1 MWLDIITRLSLTLSF
16 LISCSDELE
25 KAHEDVNNLLLQI
38 MDEGSLTDGKGRKV
52 NFKNT
57 IFVMTSNI
65 GSKDILEVANG
76 SSDSQEEVTLTSK
89 IVQGALEEAMRPE
102 FLNRIDEIVVFNPLS
117 YDNMKDIAANLVAAA
132 VKRANDELD
141 IRLQVSSD
149 IPEIVTREALKSSS
163 VYGARPIRR
172 AVQRYVEDTMAE
184 ALVNGFIEEGNEVNL
199 SLVKGK
205 DADSH
210 NVRVTNL
217 FDGSTLDVSV
227 DQDAG
232 VGGREDSMEDIA
244 AFGDLPPLDEEP
256 PKRETDSF
264 Q

>member
-1 MWLDIITRLSLTLSF
+1 MPCFCLPN
-16 LISCSDELE
+16 LIFILFSSDELE

-65 GSKDILEVANG
+65 GSKEILEVAKGAN
-76 SSDSQEEVTLTSK
+76 DAQEELKLTSD
-89 IVQGALEEAMRPE
+89 IVQEALEEAMRPE

-117 YDNMKDIAANLVAAA
+117 YENMKDIAQNLVAAA
-132 VKRANDELD
+132 VKRARNELE

-184 ALVNGFIEEGNEVNL
+184 ALVDGFIDEGNEVSL
-199 SLVKGK
+199 SLVKGQ
-205 DADSH
+205 DGASH

-217 FDGSTLDVSV
+217 FDSSTMDVSV
-227 DQDAG
+227 DPDAG
-232 VGGREDSMEDIA
+232 VGGGEESIEDQA
-244 AFGDLPPLDEEP
+244 AFGDLPPLDDEA
-256 PKRETDSF
+256 PKKETDSF